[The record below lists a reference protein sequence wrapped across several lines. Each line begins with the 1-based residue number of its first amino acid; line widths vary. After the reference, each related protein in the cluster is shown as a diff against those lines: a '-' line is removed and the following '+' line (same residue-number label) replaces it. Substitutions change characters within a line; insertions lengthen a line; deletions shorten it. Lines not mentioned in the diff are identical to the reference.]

1 MVIAHTSS
9 VEFASYQV
17 LLVPP
22 KLYIQLYNNEDI
34 FLGRTLLF
42 VCTRRI
48 MCISSLYSPN
58 SSGFELTQKSNL
70 LNLVLVCVR
79 IKLCNDLKRFF
90 QPLRKSNI
98 LCCDASNWEKIWRF
112 DQVIDFSLQTENSS
126 EIQLDPF
133 LLVNVIRINKWL
145 YQLCF
150 IIN

>member
-34 FLGRTLLF
+34 ILGRTLLF

-70 LNLVLVCVR
+70 LNLVG
-79 IKLCNDLKRFF
+79 D
-90 QPLRKSNI
+90 
-98 LCCDASNWEKIWRF
+98 
-112 DQVIDFSLQTENSS
+112 
-126 EIQLDPF
+126 
-133 LLVNVIRINKWL
+133 
-145 YQLCF
+145 
-150 IIN
+150 